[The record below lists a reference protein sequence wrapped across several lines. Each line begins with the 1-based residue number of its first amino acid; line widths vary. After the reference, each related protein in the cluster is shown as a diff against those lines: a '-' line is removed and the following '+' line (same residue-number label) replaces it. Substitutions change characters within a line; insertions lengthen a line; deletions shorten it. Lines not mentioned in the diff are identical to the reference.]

1 MMSHKKRIFSGRMR
15 YPALLIML
23 ITAASA
29 HADEQRPKPA
39 WEVGVG
45 AGVVSLPQYMGSDER
60 YTLAIPIPYL
70 VYRGK
75 RVKVDR
81 NGIRAELFGLKQLTL
96 DASFGAGLPVRNSNR
111 ARAGMPELKF
121 NFQAG
126 PRLNWHMI
134 ETDHADVKLR
144 LPWRG
149 IIDVSGSTLGW
160 LIEPD
165 VQWRWRPTDRLNLRF
180 NAGALYASRRYNE
193 TYYSVA
199 PQYVTPTRAAY
210 RAGGGLH
217 SLSAAATMSY
227 GITDHLRLF
236 GTLRYRN
243 LSPGVI
249 AASPLVR
256 DRNYLIIA
264 AGFTWSIW
272 QSEQDAHPSSRE
284 E

>member
-1 MMSHKKRIFSGRMR
+1 MMIDNNSVFSGLIRNPVLM
-15 YPALLIML
+15 IML
-23 ITAASA
+23 VTAAASA
-29 HADEQRPKPA
+29 HADEQSKPK
-39 WEVGVG
+39 WEAGIGLG
-45 AGVVSLPQYMGSDER
+45 AVSLPQYMGSDER

-70 VYRGK
+70 IYRGE

-111 ARAGMPELKF
+111 ARAGMPDLKF
-121 NFQAG
+121 NFQLG
-126 PRLNWHMI
+126 PRLNWHMT
-134 ETDHADVKLR
+134 ETDHADLKLR

-149 IIDVSGSTLGW
+149 IIDVSGTTLGW

-165 VQWRWRPTDRLNLRF
+165 VQWRWHPTDKLNLRL
-180 NAGALYASRRYNE
+180 NAGALYASRRFNDV
-193 TYYSVA
+193 YYSVD
-199 PQYVTPTRAAY
+199 PQFVTPTRAAY

-227 GITDHLRLF
+227 GITDNLRLF

-243 LSPGVI
+243 LSPGVV

-256 DRNYLIIA
+256 DRNYLIVA

-272 QSEQDAHPSSRE
+272 QSEQSTSPSSRE